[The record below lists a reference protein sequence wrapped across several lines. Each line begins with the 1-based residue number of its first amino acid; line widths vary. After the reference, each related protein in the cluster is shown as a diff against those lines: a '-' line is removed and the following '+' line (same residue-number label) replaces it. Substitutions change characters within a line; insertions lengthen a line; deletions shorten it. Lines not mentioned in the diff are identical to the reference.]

1 MESLKWV
8 AEKACEGWVLVLPL
22 VWIMYEF
29 WVRLS

>member
-22 VWIMYEF
+22 VCAQ
-29 WVRLS
+29 LSNG